1 MRSVFIAIYFGML
14 LVLPNWVLADC
25 VDFEGFNNFLLYGGG
40 YGGANTVVL
49 YAGPKPIGQFDVPYC
64 SVKPQSQI
72 LLQKSKVC
80 DGDDVM
86 INGLPCTVTNVK
98 SSG

>member
-1 MRSVFIAIYFGML
+1 MRSVFIAICFGML
-14 LVLPNWVLADC
+14 SVLPNLVLADC
-25 VDFEGFNNFLLYGGG
+25 VDFEGFDNFLLYGGG
-40 YGGANTVVL
+40 YGGANTLVL

-72 LLQKSKVC
+72 VLQKSKVC